1 MTLSNV
7 TISGGTNNVTET
19 LANVTTLNATSAF
32 ITTGNIT
39 TANVGNLTLLNA
51 LTVPNGGTGMVSLP
65 ANNVLLGNGTSPIAS
80 VAPGTVGNVLT
91 STGTGWVSNAVP
103 GGGNAAPNTA
113 SYVLISS
120 NANLTSGRVL
130 TAGAN
135 VTITDNGPGNTIVI
149 NSSGGGGGGGS
160 GTVTSV
166 SVASANGLAGTVAN
180 ATTTPAITLSTTVTG
195 LLKGDGTAISAAT
208 ANTDYQSPIT
218 LTTTGTSGAATFTSN
233 TLNIPQYAAASGS
246 GLTLLSTTTPTNGA
260 TTISITGLASSDY
273 FLVIF
278 ADVSCNSPSASFRI
292 ALSSDNG
299 STYGT
304 AEIFNSVSSPEN
316 DYMIIYLTNIS
327 GSVKV
332 IDSPA
337 LNVYTSVTGVINA
350 MRFSVSGSTTF
361 DGSGKIYV
369 YGMN

>member
-1 MTLSNV
+1 MPTTKLTPNAKQQFFDANGNPLA
-7 TISGGTNNVTET
+7 GGKLYTYAAGT
-19 LANVTTLNATSAF
+19 TTLLATY
-32 ITTGNIT
+32 ID
-39 TANVGNLTLLNA
+39 
-51 LTVPNGGTGMVSLP
+51 
-65 ANNVLLGNGTSPIAS
+65 
-80 VAPGTVGNVLT
+80 
-91 STGTGWVSNAVP
+91 STGT
-103 GGGNAAPNTA
+103 T
-113 SYVLISS
+113 S
-120 NANLTSGRVL
+120 NANPIILDSRGE
-130 TAGAN
+130 AN
-135 VTITDNGPGNTIVI
+135 VWLIPGTSYKFKLTDANDVQIWVVDEISVPA
-149 NSSGGGGGGGS
+149 SA
-160 GTVTSV
+160 GTVTSL
-166 SVASANGLAGTVAN
+166 SVVSANGFAGTVAN
-180 ATTTPAITLSTTVTG
+180 PTTTPAITLSTTVTG
-195 LLKGDGTAISAAT
+195 LLKGNGTAISAAT

-233 TLNIPQYAAASGS
+233 TLNIPQYAGVGSS

-278 ADVSCNSPSASFRI
+278 ADVSCNSPGGSFRI

-316 DYMIIYLTNIS
+316 DSMIIYLTNIS

-332 IDSPA
+332 VDSPA
-337 LNVYTSVTGVINA
+337 LDVYTSVTGVINA
-350 MRFSVSGSTTF
+350 MRFSVLGATTF